1 MLEPLVSKLNDLRV
15 ILASGS
21 EQRAA
26 LLKSTKLKFEIV
38 PSNFE
43 ENLDPKEHTFSDFV
57 EKTALGKVNDVWER
71 LKSDER
77 KPDII
82 IGADTMVTFNGRMYG
97 KPKTKEQAIK
107 TITELTHSPNI
118 PNLVYTGIVVKYKS
132 DFHKFTEVTTVYM
145 AKLSPEEILAYVET
159 GEPMGKAGGYGIQGI
174 ASTFVDRIEGDG
186 NNVIGLPLS
195 RLAQLFKQI
204 VLNQK

>member
-1 MLEPLVSKLNDLRV
+1 MLEPLFSKLNDLRV

-21 EQRAA
+21 EQRAI
-26 LLKSTKLKFEIV
+26 LLRSTKMKFEIV

-71 LKSDER
+71 LKNDPV
-77 KPDII
+77 KPDIV
-82 IGADTMVTFNGRMYG
+82 IGTDTMVAFNGRMYG

-107 TITELTHSPNI
+107 TITDLTQSGI
-118 PNLVYTGIVVKYKS
+118 PNAVYSGVVVRYH
-132 DFHKFTEVTTVYM
+132 DDIRKFTEVTTVYM
-145 AKLSPEEILAYVET
+145 SKLTPEDVLAYVET

-174 ASTFVDRIEGDG
+174 AGTFVERIEGDG
-186 NNVIGLPLS
+186 NNVIGLPLC
-195 RLAQLFKQI
+195 RLFRLLKEML
-204 VLNQK
+204 LNK